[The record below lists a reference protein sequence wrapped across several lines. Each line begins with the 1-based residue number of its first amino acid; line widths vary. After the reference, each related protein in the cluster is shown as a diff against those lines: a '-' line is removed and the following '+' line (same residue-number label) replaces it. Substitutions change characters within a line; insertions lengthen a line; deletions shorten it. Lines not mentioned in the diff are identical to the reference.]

1 MKDPIFSDIRKNKKE
16 LNELKFEND
25 KKEKKIKDYIKI
37 LESLDKNE
45 DMKMY
50 REEISILK
58 REIKKESEKIKI
70 AQFEKE
76 RLEHMIWT
84 RKHDLNLM
92 TLPVIEEL
100 KIVPDLCKKIDQE
113 ISSLETNTKI
123 LDHFNVRF
131 FSFFLSFLSIE

>member
-1 MKDPIFSDIRKNKKE
+1 MKDPIFSDIRKNKQE

-25 KKEKKIKDYIKI
+25 KKTKKLKDYIKI

-50 REEISILK
+50 REEVRVLQQQ
-58 REIKKESEKIKI
+58 IKDESEKLKI

-92 TLPVIEEL
+92 ALPVIEEL

-113 ISSLETNTKI
+113 ILSLETHTKI
-123 LDHFNVRF
+123 LDNFNVKF
-131 FSFFLSFLSIE
+131 P

>member
-1 MKDPIFSDIRKNKKE
+1 MIDPIFSDIRRNQQE

-25 KKEKKIKDYIKI
+25 KKTKKLKDYIKI

-50 REEISILK
+50 REEVRVLQQQ
-58 REIKKESEKIKI
+58 IKDESEKLKI

-92 TLPVIEEL
+92 ALPVIEEL

-113 ISSLETNTKI
+113 ILSLETHTKI
-123 LDHFNVRF
+123 LDNFNVKF
-131 FSFFLSFLSIE
+131 P